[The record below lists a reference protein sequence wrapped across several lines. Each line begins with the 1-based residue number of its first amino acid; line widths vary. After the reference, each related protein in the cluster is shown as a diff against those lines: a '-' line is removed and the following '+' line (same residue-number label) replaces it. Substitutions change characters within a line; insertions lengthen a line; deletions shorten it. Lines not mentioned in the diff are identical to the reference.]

1 MADAS
6 IHASAALDR
15 LTHHAHTLVIRGAS
29 YRQRTHRKESPNHPT
44 AASPDHPLRLNSEA
58 TT

>member
-15 LTHHAHTLVIRGAS
+15 LTHRARTLVIRGAGC
-29 YRQRTHRKESPNHPT
+29 RQRTHGKESANHPT
-44 AASPDHPLRLNSEA
+44 AASPDHPPRLNSEQ